1 MEATKQA
8 AAVEMNLRSSSSS
21 AAFPQRTMYLDG
33 IEGGLMVEFCKKFN
47 CTVLIVEGEI
57 RKELSPLLSTIE

>member
-8 AAVEMNLRSSSSS
+8 AAVGMNLSSSSS